1 MNRTVLNISL
11 LVFII
16 LTWGYSWVLMKIGL
30 QSFGP
35 FTFAAWRCGVAGMV
49 MLPFLFIRDIAWPK
63 RNKFPDYIMI
73 GLFQTT
79 LMFGLMLYGMRFVTA
94 GKTAVL
100 LYTMPI
106 WTSLILHFYLKEK
119 LNSLKWI
126 GVLLGS
132 LGILSILGWDTLVNQ
147 DLKIFMGEVL
157 IISGAIS
164 WAVSNVLIK
173 KRMDREDPY
182 IVNAFQLLIGTIGLI
197 LLAIPFEGTLDGIWT
212 IKSIF
217 IILFTG
223 VVASSV
229 NFTIW
234 FYLLKKLDMNTAT
247 FSSMLVPV
255 FGLFLDWMILGNSL
269 DPGVIIGSVLIILG
283 IFLVSKRQNPSSL

>member
-1 MNRTVLNISL
+1 MNKTVVNASL
-11 LVFII
+11 LIFII

-30 QSFGP
+30 QFFGP
-35 FTFAAWRCGVAGMV
+35 FTFAAWRCGVGGLV
-49 MLPFLFIRDIAWPK
+49 MLPFLIHNKITLPK
-63 RNKFPDYIMI
+63 RDKLLDYLII

-106 WTSLILHFYLKEK
+106 WTSLILQFVLKEK

-164 WAVSNVLIK
+164 WAISNILIK

-197 LLAIPFEGTLDGIWT
+197 LLAIPFERTLDGIWT

-234 FYLLKKLDMNTAT
+234 FYLLKKLDINTAT

-255 FGLFLDWMILGNSL
+255 VGILFDWMILGSRL
-269 DPGVIIGSVLIILG
+269 DPGIVLGGVLILMG
-283 IFLVSKRQNPSSL
+283 IFLVSKKTIHSN

>member
-1 MNRTVLNISL
+1 M
-11 LVFII
+11 
-16 LTWGYSWVLMKIGL
+16 
-30 QSFGP
+30 
-35 FTFAAWRCGVAGMV
+35 AGMV

-234 FYLLKKLDMNTAT
+234 FYLLKKLDINTAT

-255 FGLFLDWMILGNSL
+255 FGLLFDRMILGNRL
-269 DPGVIIGSVLIILG
+269 DPGVIIGGILIILG

>member
-1 MNRTVLNISL
+1 
-11 LVFII
+11 
-16 LTWGYSWVLMKIGL
+16 
-30 QSFGP
+30 
-35 FTFAAWRCGVAGMV
+35 
-49 MLPFLFIRDIAWPK
+49 MLPFLIHNNVTLPK
-63 RNKFPDYIMI
+63 RDKLLDYLMI

-79 LMFGLMLYGMRFVTA
+79 LMFGLMLYGMKFVTA

-106 WTSLILHFYLKEK
+106 WTSLILHFYLKERLK
-119 LNSLKWI
+119 SLKWL
-126 GVLLGS
+126 GVLSGS
-132 LGILSILGWDTLVNQ
+132 LGILFILGWDSIVHQNI
-147 DLKIFMGEVL
+147 KIVIGELL
-157 IISGAIS
+157 IISGAVS
-164 WAVSNVLIK
+164 WAISNVLIK
-173 KRMDREDPY
+173 KRMDRDDPY
-182 IVNAFQLLIGTIGLI
+182 IVNAIQLLIGTIGLI
-197 LLAIPFEGTLDGIWT
+197 LLAIPFERTLDGIWT

-234 FYLLKKLDMNTAT
+234 FYLLKKLDINTAT

-255 FGLFLDWMILGNSL
+255 FGLLFDWMILGNSL

-283 IFLVSKRQNPSSL
+283 IFLVSKKQYRSSS